1 MRERTARLQAESRID
16 EQDQEIRR
24 LTEAP
29 KRSAAE
35 QHHYD
40 TAKKCI
46 DRFGEKAILSLR
58 HLRTCETFTVVSPG
72 MSNSSASTFLP
83 SGVTLAEMD
92 WALGACAGYGV
103 VTYAGRFKSTDRTY
117 EIPESMKKALDELL
131 YGPVTAPPT

>member
-46 DRFGEKAILSLR
+46 DRFGEKAIL
-58 HLRTCETFTVVSPG
+58 
-72 MSNSSASTFLP
+72 
-83 SGVTLAEMD
+83 
-92 WALGACAGYGV
+92 
-103 VTYAGRFKSTDRTY
+103 
-117 EIPESMKKALDELL
+117 
-131 YGPVTAPPT
+131 TAPSADL